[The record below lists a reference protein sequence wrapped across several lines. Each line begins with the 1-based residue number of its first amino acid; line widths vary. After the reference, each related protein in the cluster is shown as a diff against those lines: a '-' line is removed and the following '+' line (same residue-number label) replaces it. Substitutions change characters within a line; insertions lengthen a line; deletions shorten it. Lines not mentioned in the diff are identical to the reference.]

1 MPAPDVALA
10 HRPGVE
16 LVNTGSWELLSGS
29 WQPNRKDILA
39 AVESAQCP
47 AVRRPKLKLG
57 HIDPRFNAPEEPE
70 FDGTPSLGWFDNLR
84 ASDDGETLI
93 GDQVALPWLSQVQA
107 AAWPDRSIEGK
118 KNIRC
123 ALGHTHPFV
132 VTAVSLLGETPP
144 GIPTLKSIKSI
155 DDLPAALGV
164 AASGEDT
171 EGGEEVQATVR
182 ASAEHPFDEAKHK
195 RDGGGKFADEAS
207 GKVEHA
213 AKDAQR
219 ADSAG
224 HGSAPHSAS
233 AARKVRVRD
242 ADGKPV
248 FLEFSDGGM
257 SLRIPYDQDEND
269 TDKHV
274 SGHFD
279 ALSLDRSA
287 TTEFA
292 DELAT
297 ISEDRD
303 AYVKRAKAADDRL
316 NKITDSS
323 SAEYKQAQDA
333 WFELGGDGQRIIGGE
348 LPGDKGTLV
357 YEMRM
362 GTDVADTQLWIGLR
376 PPDAGD
382 DWDLQEAASDGPGGV
397 LSMSAF
403 RRLRKEVDASSE
415 VSAAAAPVADPA
427 EAEPVHTGAMV
438 ALIPTAEDAARLA
451 VEGGEPAGELH
462 VTLAYLGE
470 AASLGAQGQQDVIDA
485 VSSAV
490 NGMPVIEADIFS
502 VNVFN
507 PASGSAPPDARD
519 RDTCLVWGLSGDE
532 LDTVHDLIDSALAV
546 VGTPDQHRP
555 WCAHMT
561 AEYTDDLS
569 QIPALAERVGPVIFD
584 RVRLAFGDV
593 VIDIPLIELP
603 DTADL
608 PDYSADGFVLAAAAI
623 EDDDQLKIFWL
634 GKGLKRWATDP
645 HPWRKLYSLLLPK
658 TKDPKKTKRIVSAWY
673 RDHFGHMPNQAAV
686 KASGTPSVLDRMDSL
701 GLLDPDDPSPDLPA
715 AEPEQPITEPKEDP
729 VSTELSALRS
739 RLGLEDS
746 ADLDAIAAA
755 VDELKAKADT
765 PPAPT
770 EEMVAAS
777 AAATAE
783 ADRAKA
789 AQELMN
795 EELTKVRDELNV
807 IKASAASTVKASF
820 FGGLLTAGKLKP
832 ADRETWESRYDRD
845 PEMVTDILSGRSDGS
860 EVPVMASGTAGPAEP
875 QVDDEFEALTARI
888 DSPAGKVA

>member
-1 MPAPDVALA
+1 M
-10 HRPGVE
+10 
-16 LVNTGSWELLSGS
+16 LSGS
-29 WQPNRKDILA
+29 WEPNRKDILA

-164 AASGEDT
+164 SASGEDT

-195 RDGGGKFADEAS
+195 RDGGGKFAPEAS

-224 HGSAPHSAS
+224 HGSEPHSAA

-316 NKITDSS
+316 NKITDSG
-323 SAEYKQAQDA
+323 SAEYKEAQDA

-415 VSAAAAPVADPA
+415 VSAAAAAVADPA
-427 EAEPVHTGAMV
+427 EAGPVHTGAMV

-451 VEGGEPAGELH
+451 VDGGESAEELH
-462 VTLAYLGE
+462 LTLAYLGE
-470 AASLGAQGQQDVIDA
+470 AADLGAQGLQDVIDA
-485 VSSAV
+485 VSTAV
-490 NGMPVIEADIFS
+490 NGMPTVDADVFA
-502 VNVFN
+502 VTAFN
-507 PASGSAPPDARD
+507 PGPGRET
-519 RDTCLVWGLSGDE
+519 DTCLVYGVTGDL
-532 LDTVHDLIDSALAV
+532 LDTVHDFVMRAIDQSA
-546 VGTPDQHRP
+546 VGTRIPPQILP
-555 WCAHMT
+555 WVAHVT
-561 AEYTDDLS
+561 AEYSDDLGRLA
-569 QIPALAERVGPVIFD
+569 ALAPQLGPVRFD
-584 RVRLAFGDV
+584 RVRLAFAGQYT
-593 VIDIPLIELP
+593 DIPLIDWDEEP
-603 DTADL
+603 DDPSQV
-608 PDYSADGFVLAAAAI
+608 PDDSGMVA
-623 EDDDQLKIFWL
+623 
-634 GKGLKRWATDP
+634 
-645 HPWRKLYSLLLPK
+645 
-658 TKDPKKTKRIVSAWY
+658 
-673 RDHFGHMPNQAAV
+673 HMPNQGV
-686 KASGTPSVLDRMDSL
+686 KASGQKLTVTWRPGDNEDSL
-701 GLLDPDDPSPDLPA
+701 MDAFRGLIKARYGPTPDLPA
-715 AEPEQPITEPKEDP
+715 AEPEQPITDPKEDP

-755 VDELKAKADT
+755 VDELKAKADA

-875 QVDDEFEALTARI
+875 QVDDEFEALIARI